1 MKTQSRKA
9 ISNEMGYLQSLRAN
23 RPSWMVYSLVDHM
36 EVQAM
41 TFHQAGEIEID
52 LRRGVVYF
60 HSATGISLLR
70 ICGLEFPK
78 DFDPQT
84 GQIDITI
91 RQSVSYG
98 RNMV

>member
-1 MKTQSRKA
+1 MALPLELGHLRLVWPKR
-9 ISNEMGYLQSLRAN
+9 SLRLAHSNLDN
-23 RPSWMVYSLVDHM
+23 RK
-36 EVQAM
+36 VQAM
-41 TFHQAGEIEID
+41 TFHQTGEIEID

-98 RNMV
+98 RNAI